1 MPLVAVLY
9 GLYGLLL
16 LRRRRRLLLLL
27 LCAKLLPLL
36 VHMVL
41 WAPRIIGVV
50 PRLLAAV
57 ADELATLRRSGVAV
71 RDHGHPANSGE
82 DSESR
87 IVPKISGQFM
97 EIQAIRSSPGSSGN
111 FRNLQDRQMA
121 LSAEIHTRVC
131 NIPRGSQ

>member
-1 MPLVAVLY
+1 MARPLVALLLLY
-9 GLYGLLL
+9 GLYRLR
-16 LRRRRRLLLLL
+16 LRRLLLLLLL

-41 WAPRIIGVV
+41 RVPRIIGVV

-71 RDHGHPANSGE
+71 QDHGHPANSGE

-87 IVPKISGQFM
+87 IVPKNFRVVYGDSGDQVESRIFRKLQ
-97 EIQAIRSSPGSSGN
+97 ESSGSSNG
-111 FRNLQDRQMA
+111 FISRNP
-121 LSAEIHTRVC
+121 HTC
-131 NIPRGSQ
+131 M